1 MKQKT
6 EFNVDK
12 YRWHPS
18 PLAGQI
24 VLLTTLNKEG
34 AIDVAPKSWVTMI
47 AFNPPTIIVGCNRTH
62 MTARNLM
69 EVPEFVVNIP
79 SESLVKRIYQ
89 MPLTP
94 SPRSPKSL
102 GLIAI
107 ESLEVSPPSLA
118 ECPSCLECRLTQILD
133 VGSENEVAL
142 FGEIV
147 KARIDEEVLQGDN
160 IDRYSSLRP
169 VFFLEEGTYGVID
182 AARSVGRGNTNL
194 ECFVV
199 NLTCSDEASEHIS
212 EHLSFLKTLQ
222 TNGVLISSGSFPDES
237 GGMYILKTGSLPE
250 ARAIVENDPFVK
262 NGSCQFNVRRW
273 LRSN

>member
-12 YRWHPS
+12 YSWHPS

-24 VLLTTLNKEG
+24 VLLTTVNKEG
-34 AIDVAPKSWVTMI
+34 TVDVAPKSWVTMI

-62 MTARNLM
+62 TTARNLM

-79 SESLVKRIYQ
+79 GESLVRRIYQ

-94 SPRSPKSL
+94 SPRSPENL
-102 GLIAI
+102 GLTVM

-133 VGSENEVAL
+133 VGYENEVAL

-147 KARIDEEVLQGDN
+147 KARINEEALHGEN

-182 AARSVGRGNTNL
+182 AARSVGHGYTNL

-199 NLTCSDEASEHIS
+199 NLTCSDEASEHLS
-212 EHLSFLKTLQ
+212 EHLEFIKTLQ

-237 GGMYILKTGSLPE
+237 GGMYILKTGSLKE
-250 ARAIVENDPFVK
+250 ARAIVENDPYVK
-262 NGSCQFNVRRW
+262 NADCQYKV
-273 LRSN
+273 

>member
-1 MKQKT
+1 MKQKA

-12 YRWHPS
+12 YSWHPS

-24 VLLTTLNKEG
+24 VLLTTVNREG
-34 AIDVAPKSWVTMI
+34 KVDVAPKSWVTMI
-47 AFNPPTIIVGCNRTH
+47 AFNPPTIIIGCNRTH
-62 MTARNLM
+62 MTARNLI

-79 SESLVKRIYQ
+79 DESLIRRIYQ

-94 SPRSPKSL
+94 SPRSPENL
-102 GLIAI
+102 GLTAI
-107 ESLEVSPPSLA
+107 ESLEISPPGLA
-118 ECPSCLECRLTQILD
+118 ECSSCLECRLTQILG

-147 KARIDEEVLQGDN
+147 KARIDEEALHGEN

-182 AARSVGRGNTNL
+182 AARSVGRSYTHN

-199 NLTCSDEASEHIS
+199 KLKCSDKASEYLSEHIV
-212 EHLSFLKTLQ
+212 FLKTLQ
-222 TNGVLISSGSFPDES
+222 TEGILISSGNFPDES
-237 GGMYILKTGSLPE
+237 GGMYILKAGSIE
-250 ARAIVENDPFVK
+250 DARSIVENDPYIK
-262 NGSCQFNVRRW
+262 NEECQYTVSRW
-273 LRSN
+273 LRSY